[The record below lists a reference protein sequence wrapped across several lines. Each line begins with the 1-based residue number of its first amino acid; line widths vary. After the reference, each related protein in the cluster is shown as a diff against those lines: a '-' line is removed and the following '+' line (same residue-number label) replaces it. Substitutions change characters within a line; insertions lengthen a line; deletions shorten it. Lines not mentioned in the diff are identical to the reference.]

1 MKQLFG
7 NEKYNLAVSKTGL
20 FLVGNNRRFYRTDS
34 YTFKDNKL
42 QLKKIDESVQTTFSV
57 FLKSIIFAFVS

>member
-7 NEKYNLAVSKTGL
+7 NEKYNLAVSKAVSRL
-20 FLVGNNRRFYRTDS
+20 NNRRFYRTDS